1 MSRCALITLSEHV
14 EEIEEL
20 ARSAGYEIV
29 YEIIQRRSKPD
40 PTTFLGR
47 GKIEDVRG
55 VLNTRK
61 VEALIINGDLKPT
74 QHYILENG
82 LKMECVDRIRLTLEI
97 FMSRANSKESRLQ
110 VERARLKYEI
120 PLLREWIHSAKMGE
134 HPGFLG
140 GGEYAVD
147 VYYDFIKKRIRKI
160 DEELQRD
167 GEANNQKRL
176 QRKRRGFNLISLA
189 GYTNAGKSSLM
200 NILTGEK
207 VLVEDRMFSTL
218 STTTKRLDGTSL
230 PILLTDTIGFLHN
243 LPPFVIEAFKNTIT
257 EIFNAD
263 LILLIVDSSD
273 DCMEVE
279 RKLSTSEKILFPDVE
294 AERIFLVLNKT
305 DRLNS
310 MGRKE
315 LLENMRKRWQTPHI
329 YLISALTGE
338 GVDVLVDSIMARF
351 SHRVQFEL
359 ILPQTG
365 GTESLLT
372 WLRKKT
378 SISRLEYAND
388 VRVVGACDEVDVKRI
403 HKSVTDLKGKM
414 TLDSA
419 T

>member
-1 MSRCALITLSEHV
+1 LSEHV

-47 GKIEDVRG
+47 GKIEEVRE

-61 VEALIINGDLKPT
+61 VEALLINGDLKPT
-74 QHYILENG
+74 HHFILENG
-82 LKMECVDRIRLTLEI
+82 LKVECVDRIRLTLEI

-200 NILTGEK
+200 NVLTGEK

-243 LPPFVIEAFKNTIT
+243 LPPFVIEAFKNTVT

-263 LILLIVDSSD
+263 LILLVVDSSD
-273 DCMEVE
+273 DWMEVE

-305 DRLNS
+305 DRLDS
-310 MGRKE
+310 LRRKG
-315 LLENMRKRWQTPHI
+315 LLENMRKRWQTSHI

-338 GVDVLVDSIMARF
+338 GVDALVDSIMSRF

-359 ILPQTG
+359 ILPQIG
-365 GTESLLT
+365 GTERLLT

-378 SISRLEYAND
+378 SISQLEYAND

-403 HKSVTDLKGKM
+403 HKAVTDLKGKM
-414 TLDSA
+414 ILDDA

>member
-1 MSRCALITLSEHV
+1 MSERV

-47 GKIEDVRG
+47 GKIEEVRG

-74 QHYILENG
+74 HHYILENG
-82 LKMECVDRIRLTLEI
+82 LKVECVDRIRLTLEI

-200 NILTGEK
+200 NVLTGEK

-243 LPPFVIEAFKNTIT
+243 LPPFVIEAFKNTVT

-273 DCMEVE
+273 DWMEVE

-305 DRLNS
+305 DRLDS
-310 MGRKE
+310 LRRKE

-338 GVDVLVDSIMARF
+338 GVEALVDSIMARF

-365 GTESLLT
+365 GTESFLT
-372 WLRKKT
+372 WLRQKT
-378 SISRLEYAND
+378 SISLLEHAND
-388 VRVVGACDEVDVKRI
+388 VRVVGACDEIDVKRI
-403 HKSVTDLKGKM
+403 HKAVTDLKGKM
-414 TLDSA
+414 TLDDV

>member
-1 MSRCALITLSEHV
+1 LSEHV

-47 GKIEDVRG
+47 GKIEEVRE

-61 VEALIINGDLKPT
+61 VEALLINGDLKPT
-74 QHYILENG
+74 HHFILENG
-82 LKMECVDRIRLTLEI
+82 LKVECVDRIRLTLEI

-200 NILTGEK
+200 NVLTREK

-243 LPPFVIEAFKNTIT
+243 LPPFVIEAFKNTVT

-263 LILLIVDSSD
+263 LILLVVDSSD
-273 DCMEVE
+273 DWMEVE

-305 DRLNS
+305 DRLDS
-310 MGRKE
+310 LRRKG
-315 LLENMRKRWQTPHI
+315 LLENMRKRWQTSHI

-338 GVDVLVDSIMARF
+338 GVDALVDSIMSRF

-359 ILPQTG
+359 ILPQIG
-365 GTESLLT
+365 GTERLLT

-378 SISRLEYAND
+378 SISQLEYAND

-403 HKSVTDLKGKM
+403 HKAVTDLKGKM
-414 TLDSA
+414 TLDDE

>member
-1 MSRCALITLSEHV
+1 LSEHV

-47 GKIEDVRG
+47 GKIEEVRE

-61 VEALIINGDLKPT
+61 VEALLINGDLKPT
-74 QHYILENG
+74 HHFILENG
-82 LKMECVDRIRLTLEI
+82 LKVECVDRIRLTLEI

-200 NILTGEK
+200 NVLTGEK

-243 LPPFVIEAFKNTIT
+243 LPPFVIEAFKNTVT

-263 LILLIVDSSD
+263 LILLVVDSSD
-273 DCMEVE
+273 DWMEVE

-305 DRLNS
+305 DRLDS
-310 MGRKE
+310 LRRKG
-315 LLENMRKRWQTPHI
+315 LLENMRKRWQTSHI

-338 GVDVLVDSIMARF
+338 GVDALVDSIMSRF

-359 ILPQTG
+359 ILPQIG
-365 GTESLLT
+365 GTERLLT

-378 SISRLEYAND
+378 SISQLEYAND

-403 HKSVTDLKGKM
+403 HKAVTDLKGKM
-414 TLDSA
+414 TLDDE

>member
-1 MSRCALITLSEHV
+1 M
-14 EEIEEL
+14 
-20 ARSAGYEIV
+20 
-29 YEIIQRRSKPD
+29 
-40 PTTFLGR
+40 
-47 GKIEDVRG
+47 
-55 VLNTRK
+55 LNTRK
-61 VEALIINGDLKPT
+61 VDALIINGDLKPT
-74 QHYILENG
+74 HHYILENG
-82 LKMECVDRIRLTLEI
+82 LKVECVDRIRLTLEI
-97 FMSRANSKESRLQ
+97 FMSRANNKESRLQ

-200 NILTGEK
+200 SVLTGEK
-207 VLVEDRMFSTL
+207 VFVEDRMFSTL

-243 LPPFVIEAFKNTIT
+243 LPPFVIEAFKNTVT

-305 DRLNS
+305 DRLDP

-329 YLISALTGE
+329 YLVSALTGE
-338 GVDVLVDSIMARF
+338 GVDVLIDSIMARF
-351 SHRVQFEL
+351 SRRVQFEL

-403 HKSVTDLKGKM
+403 QKAVTDLKGKM
-414 TLDSA
+414 TLDDA

>member
-1 MSRCALITLSEHV
+1 MSERV

-47 GKIEDVRG
+47 GKIEEVRG

-74 QHYILENG
+74 HHYILENG
-82 LKMECVDRIRLTLEI
+82 LKVECVDRIRLTLEI

-200 NILTGEK
+200 NVLTGEK

-243 LPPFVIEAFKNTIT
+243 LPPFVIEAFKNTVT

-273 DCMEVE
+273 DWMEVE

-305 DRLNS
+305 DRLDS
-310 MGRKE
+310 LRRKE

-329 YLISALTGE
+329 YLISTLTGE
-338 GVDVLVDSIMARF
+338 GVEALVDSIMARF

-365 GTESLLT
+365 GTESFLT
-372 WLRKKT
+372 WLRQKT
-378 SISRLEYAND
+378 SISLLEHAND
-388 VRVVGACDEVDVKRI
+388 VRVVGACDEIDVKRI
-403 HKSVTDLKGKM
+403 HKAVTDLKGKM
-414 TLDSA
+414 TLDDV

>member
-1 MSRCALITLSEHV
+1 LSEHV

-47 GKIEDVRG
+47 GKIEEVRE

-61 VEALIINGDLKPT
+61 VEALLINGDLKPT
-74 QHYILENG
+74 HHFILENG
-82 LKMECVDRIRLTLEI
+82 LKVECVDRIRLTLEI

-200 NILTGEK
+200 NVLTREK

-243 LPPFVIEAFKNTIT
+243 LPPFVIEAFKNTVT

-263 LILLIVDSSD
+263 LILLVVDSSD
-273 DCMEVE
+273 DWMEVE

-305 DRLNS
+305 DRLDS
-310 MGRKE
+310 LRRKG
-315 LLENMRKRWQTPHI
+315 LLENMRKRWQTSHI

-338 GVDVLVDSIMARF
+338 GVDALVDSIMSRF

-359 ILPQTG
+359 ILPQIG
-365 GTESLLT
+365 GTERLLT

-378 SISRLEYAND
+378 SISQLEYAND

-403 HKSVTDLKGKM
+403 HKAVTDLKGKM
-414 TLDSA
+414 TLDDA

>member
-1 MSRCALITLSEHV
+1 LSEHV

-47 GKIEDVRG
+47 GKIEEVRE

-61 VEALIINGDLKPT
+61 VEALLINGDLKPT
-74 QHYILENG
+74 HHFILENG
-82 LKMECVDRIRLTLEI
+82 LKVECVDRIRLTLEI

-200 NILTGEK
+200 NVLTREK

-243 LPPFVIEAFKNTIT
+243 LPPFVIEAFKNTVT

-263 LILLIVDSSD
+263 LILLVVDSSD
-273 DCMEVE
+273 DWMEVE

-305 DRLNS
+305 DRLDS
-310 MGRKE
+310 LRRKV
-315 LLENMRKRWQTPHI
+315 LLENMRKRWQTSHI

-338 GVDVLVDSIMARF
+338 GVDALVDSIMSRF

-359 ILPQTG
+359 ILPQIG
-365 GTESLLT
+365 GTERLLT

-378 SISRLEYAND
+378 SISQLEYAND

-403 HKSVTDLKGKM
+403 HKAVTDLKGKM
-414 TLDSA
+414 TLDDE

>member
-1 MSRCALITLSEHV
+1 MSEHV

-47 GKIEDVRG
+47 GKIEEVRE

-61 VEALIINGDLKPT
+61 VEALLINGDLKPT
-74 QHYILENG
+74 HHFILENG
-82 LKMECVDRIRLTLEI
+82 LKVECVDRIRLTLEI

-200 NILTGEK
+200 NVLTGEK

-243 LPPFVIEAFKNTIT
+243 LPPFVIEAFKNTVT

-263 LILLIVDSSD
+263 LILLVVDSSD
-273 DCMEVE
+273 DWMEVE

-305 DRLNS
+305 DRLDS
-310 MGRKE
+310 LRRKG
-315 LLENMRKRWQTPHI
+315 LLENMRKRWQTSHI

-338 GVDVLVDSIMARF
+338 GVDALVDSIMSRF

-359 ILPQTG
+359 ILPQIG
-365 GTESLLT
+365 GTERLLT

-378 SISRLEYAND
+378 SISQLEYAND

-403 HKSVTDLKGKM
+403 HKAVTDLKGKM
-414 TLDSA
+414 TLDDE